1 MRRLLTGGIK
11 AIVAIAALSTAAHW
25 AMRVQRAPTAVP
37 APVAAVKD
45 PVATGSIPM
54 RSAES
59 PASERPADMT
69 RGLDQKHL
77 GELFSGATGNKPKV
91 EKAAARH

>member
-25 AMRVQRAPTAVP
+25 AMRVQRAPTTAP

-45 PVATGSIPM
+45 PVATGSIHT
-54 RSAES
+54 RSGGS
-59 PASERPADMT
+59 LTVDRVADVT
-69 RGLDQKHL
+69 SGLDQKRL
-77 GELFSGATGNKPKV
+77 GELISGAGMNKPRV
-91 EKAAARH
+91 EKAVARH

>member
-25 AMRVQRAPTAVP
+25 AMRVQRTPIAVP
-37 APVAAVKD
+37 APVAVVKD
-45 PVATGSIPM
+45 PVATGSIPT
-54 RSAES
+54 RNAES
-59 PASERPADMT
+59 PVGDRVAIVT
-69 RGLDQKHL
+69 QGLDQKRL

>member
-1 MRRLLTGGIK
+1 MRRLLTSGIK

-25 AMRVQRAPTAVP
+25 AMRVQRAPTAMP
-37 APVAAVKD
+37 APVAAAKD
-45 PVATGSIPM
+45 PVSTGSIPM
-54 RSAES
+54 RSTES
-59 PASERPADMT
+59 PASERLADVT

-77 GELFSGATGNKPKV
+77 GELFSGAAGDKPKV